1 MRADWCRLRS
11 LAFRYIYVVLL
22 TYCNLWLR
30 RLPGFWPNEAKFLRR
45 INDRLR
51 PHRWR
56 ELGHWEKD
64 PRRVD
69 VPGWGPMPLF
79 DFIYR
84 SNGQATKGKLPTTVL
99 SGNSFSDLVFNVG
112 LQTYFKE
119 FYRAR
124 NVAPRWVK
132 SLRNLPPGTRYV
144 VYQFF
149 APFLSTDMDQSNLMS
164 LAADEE
170 PAQSPSK
177 PADPE
182 KSAMSPLN

>member
-1 MRADWCRLRS
+1 MAS
-11 LAFRYIYVVLL
+11 AAFKR
-22 TYCNLWLR
+22 C
-30 RLPGFWPNEAKFLRR
+30 G
-45 INDRLR
+45 
-51 PHRWR
+51 
-56 ELGHWEKD
+56 
-64 PRRVD
+64 
-69 VPGWGPMPLF
+69 
-79 DFIYR
+79 
-84 SNGQATKGKLPTTVL
+84 
-99 SGNSFSDLVFNVG
+99 FNVG
-112 LQTYFKE
+112 PQTYFKE

-132 SLRNLPPGTRYV
+132 SLRNLPPGTRYG